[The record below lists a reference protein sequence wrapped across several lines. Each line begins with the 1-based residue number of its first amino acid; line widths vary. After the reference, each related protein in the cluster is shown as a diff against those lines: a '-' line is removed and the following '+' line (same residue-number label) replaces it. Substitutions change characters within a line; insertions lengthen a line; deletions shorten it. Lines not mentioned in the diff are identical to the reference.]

1 MDNHERQ
8 LLQSAIELLHQ
19 LIGYADAKED
29 FKPIL
34 RFVEDDPKV
43 IPFPMNAKLPLART
57 QEVNFLPKQKSDV
70 LGTSEAERGFVE
82 FTEKEILQ
90 MPKEKRNYFR
100 INGLRVHWRKKKNG
114 VFELR
119 CTINK
124 VPYYGAAVDLRI
136 AKKRFI
142 EDLKRDPEK
151 DVSEKKKQLPSL
163 VGAYTLHYLENFKK
177 PNTGKKTYENY
188 LGIAKRHVIKKLGP
202 DTPIKSVTAT
212 DCQTILKGLRDEGKG
227 RTAEDVNNLFDWIFE
242 AAISDGLISVSP
254 MQAVKIPR
262 HRRKPGK
269 CIPIPIMKLLLADKP
284 KSRYEYLMWFMAYT
298 GMRPFEIQ
306 SSQFEADFVTIQN
319 AKEDPNDEPTFR
331 RIPIHSALSPYLS
344 EIKANV
350 KANAMEAARYF
361 RKRMKALNVKG
372 YRFYDLRHTFTTIIQ
387 ENGANKEWVDY
398 ITNHVSA
405 QNVTDRVYTH
415 WNDTFHREQ
424 IEKLRF

>member
-8 LLQSAIELLHQ
+8 LLQSALELLHQ

-34 RFVEDDPKV
+34 RFADDNV
-43 IPFPMNAKLPLART
+43 RAFPTRGSLQLITCEK
-57 QEVNFLPKQKSDV
+57 EKSDV

-124 VPYYGAAVDLRI
+124 VSYYGAAVDLKI

-151 DVSEKKKQLPSL
+151 DVSETKKQLPSL
-163 VGAYTLHYLENFKK
+163 VGDYTLHYLENFKK
-177 PNTGKKTYENY
+177 PNTGEKTYQNY
-188 LGIAKRHVIKKLGP
+188 LGIAKRHVIKKLGEA
-202 DTPIKSVTAT
+202 TPIKNVTAT

-227 RTAEDVNNLFDWIFE
+227 RTAEDVNNLFDWIFK

-269 CIPIPIMKLLLADKP
+269 CIPIEIMREFLSEP
-284 KSRYEYLMWFMAYT
+284 KMRYDYLIMLMSYT
-298 GMRPFEIQ
+298 GMRPYEIQ
-306 SSQFEADFVTIQN
+306 SSVFEADFVTIQN
-319 AKEDPNDEPTFR
+319 AKEDPNDAPTFR
-331 RIPIHSALSPYLS
+331 RIPLHSALLPYLS

-350 KANAMEAARYF
+350 KVNAMEAARYF
-361 RKRMKALNVKG
+361 RKRLKALNVKG
-372 YRFYDLRHTFTTIIQ
+372 YRFYDLRHTFTTVIQ
-387 ENGANKEWVDY
+387 ECGANKEWVDY

-415 WNDTFHREQ
+415 WSDEFHKSQ